1 MKALL
6 RRLQKLEE
14 EVERLEDAKIQLRWV
29 NPKTGEQTD
38 FSLPA

>member
-14 EVERLEDAKIQLRWV
+14 EVERLEEAKITYELVWV
-29 NPKTGEQTD
+29 NPKTGEETGA
-38 FSLPA
+38 F